1 MNNTNTVKPIEIL
14 LIEDS
19 PSDADLAIEALSHG
33 KILNNLHFVEDG
45 VEAIKFLRKKEPYI
59 RVPRPDLI
67 LLDLNLPK
75 KSGVEVLAEIKTDPH
90 LKLIPVVILSTSA
103 AQEDIITSY
112 SLHANC
118 YITKP
123 VDFIQFTKVVRLIEE
138 FWLAVVQLP
147 VAEMNKSY
155 P

>member
-1 MNNTNTVKPIEIL
+1 MSDRSTVRPIEIL

-19 PSDADLAIEALSHG
+19 PSDADLAREALGQG

-45 VEAIKFLRKKEPYI
+45 VEAMKFLRRKEPYL

-75 KSGVEVLAEIKTDPH
+75 KTGVEVLTEIKSDQS

-103 AQEDIITSY
+103 AQEDIIQSY

-123 VDFIQFTKVVRLIEE
+123 VDFVQFTKVIRLIEE

-147 VAEMNKSY
+147 VN
-155 P
+155 

>member
-1 MNNTNTVKPIEIL
+1 MSDRNTVKPIEIL

-19 PSDADLAIEALSHG
+19 PSDADLAIEALGQG

-45 VEAIKFLRKKEPYI
+45 VEAIKFLRKKEPYLD
-59 RVPRPDLI
+59 VPRPDLI

-75 KSGVEVLAEIKTDPH
+75 KSGVEVLEEIKTDH
-90 LKLIPVVILSTSA
+90 KLKLIPVVVLSTSA
-103 AQEDIITSY
+103 DPEDIVKSY

-123 VDFIQFTKVVRLIEE
+123 VDFVQFTKVVRLIEE
-138 FWLAVVQLP
+138 FWLAVVKLP
-147 VAEMNKSY
+147 VN
-155 P
+155 

>member
-1 MNNTNTVKPIEIL
+1 MSNRSNVRPIEIL

-19 PSDADLAIEALSHG
+19 PSDADLAREALGQG

-45 VEAIKFLRKKEPYI
+45 VAAIDFLRRRSTYI
-59 RVPRPDLI
+59 SAPRPDLI

-75 KSGVEVLAEIKTDPH
+75 KSGVEVLEEIKTDPD
-90 LKLIPVVILSTSA
+90 LKLIPVVILTTSA
-103 AQEDIITSY
+103 AQEDILKSY

-123 VDFIQFTKVVRLIEE
+123 VDFVQFNRVVRLIEE
-138 FWLAVVQLP
+138 FWLAVVKLP
-147 VAEMNKSY
+147 VD
-155 P
+155 

>member
-1 MNNTNTVKPIEIL
+1 MSDRTTVRPIEIL

-19 PSDADLAIEALSHG
+19 PSDADLAREALGQG

-45 VEAIKFLRKKEPYI
+45 VEAMKFLRRKEPYL

-75 KSGVEVLAEIKTDPH
+75 KTGVEVLTEIKTDQS

-103 AQEDIITSY
+103 AQEDIIQSY

-123 VDFIQFTKVVRLIEE
+123 VDFVQFTKVIRLIEE

-147 VAEMNKSY
+147 VN
-155 P
+155 

>member
-1 MNNTNTVKPIEIL
+1 VNDRNTVRPIEIL

-19 PSDADLAIEALSHG
+19 PSDADLAREALGQG

-45 VEAIKFLRKKEPYI
+45 VEAIDFLRRRGLY
-59 RVPRPDLI
+59 VAAPRPDLI

-75 KSGVEVLAEIKTDPH
+75 KSGVEVLEEIKTDTN
-90 LKLIPVVILSTSA
+90 LKLIPVVILTTSA
-103 AQEDIITSY
+103 AQEDILKSY

-123 VDFIQFTKVVRLIEE
+123 VDFVQFTRVVKLIEE
-138 FWLAVVQLP
+138 FWLAVVKLP
-147 VAEMNKSY
+147 VA
-155 P
+155 

>member
-1 MNNTNTVKPIEIL
+1 MSDRSTVRPREIL

-19 PSDADLAIEALSHG
+19 PSDADLAREALGQG

-45 VEAIKFLRKKEPYI
+45 VEAMKFLRRKEPYL

-75 KSGVEVLAEIKTDPH
+75 KTGVEVLTEIKTDQS

-103 AQEDIITSY
+103 AQEDIILSY

-123 VDFIQFTKVVRLIEE
+123 VDFVQFTKVIRLIEE

-147 VAEMNKSY
+147 VN
-155 P
+155 

>member
-1 MNNTNTVKPIEIL
+1 MSDRSTVRPREIL

-19 PSDADLAIEALSHG
+19 PSDADLAREALGQG

-45 VEAIKFLRKKEPYI
+45 VEAMKFLRRKEPYLS
-59 RVPRPDLI
+59 VPRPDLI

-75 KSGVEVLAEIKTDPH
+75 KTGVEVLTEIKTDQS

-103 AQEDIITSY
+103 AQEDIIQSY

-123 VDFIQFTKVVRLIEE
+123 VDFVQFTKVIRLIEE

-147 VAEMNKSY
+147 VN
-155 P
+155 

>member
-1 MNNTNTVKPIEIL
+1 MSDRSTIRPREIL

-19 PSDADLAIEALSHG
+19 PSDADLAREALGQG

-45 VEAIKFLRKKEPYI
+45 VEAMKFLRRKEPYL

-75 KSGVEVLAEIKTDPH
+75 KTGVEVLTEIKTDQS

-103 AQEDIITSY
+103 AQEDIIQSY

-123 VDFIQFTKVVRLIEE
+123 VDFVQFTKVIRLIEE

-147 VAEMNKSY
+147 VN
-155 P
+155 

>member
-1 MNNTNTVKPIEIL
+1 MSDRTTVRPIEIL

-19 PSDADLAIEALSHG
+19 PSDADLAREALGHG

-45 VEAIKFLRKKEPYI
+45 VEAMKFLRRKEPYLS
-59 RVPRPDLI
+59 VPRPDLI

-75 KSGVEVLAEIKTDPH
+75 KSGVEVLTEIKTDQS

-103 AQEDIITSY
+103 AQEDIIKAY

-123 VDFIQFTKVVRLIEE
+123 VDFVQFTKVIRLIEE

-147 VAEMNKSY
+147 IN
-155 P
+155 

>member
-1 MNNTNTVKPIEIL
+1 MSDRSTVRPREIL

-19 PSDADLAIEALSHG
+19 PSDADLAREALGQG

-45 VEAIKFLRKKEPYI
+45 VEAMKFLRRKEPYL

-75 KSGVEVLAEIKTDPH
+75 KTGVEVLTEIKTDQS

-103 AQEDIITSY
+103 AQEDIILSY

-123 VDFIQFTKVVRLIEE
+123 VDFVQFTKVIRLIEE

-147 VAEMNKSY
+147 IN
-155 P
+155 

>member
-1 MNNTNTVKPIEIL
+1 MSDRSTVRPIEIL

-19 PSDADLAIEALSHG
+19 PSDADLAIEVINQG

-45 VEAIKFLRKKEPYI
+45 VEAIKFLRRKEPYLS
-59 RVPRPDLI
+59 VPRPDLI
-67 LLDLNLPK
+67 LLDLHLPK
-75 KSGVEVLAEIKTDPH
+75 KSGVEVLEEIKTDPK

-103 AQEDIITSY
+103 APEDIFKSY

-123 VDFIQFTKVVRLIEE
+123 VDLVQFTKVVRLIEE
-138 FWLAVVQLP
+138 FWLAVVKLP
-147 VAEMNKSY
+147 IN
-155 P
+155 

>member
-1 MNNTNTVKPIEIL
+1 MSDRSTVRPREIL

-19 PSDADLAIEALSHG
+19 PSDADLAREALGQG

-45 VEAIKFLRKKEPYI
+45 VEAMKFLRRKEPYL

-75 KSGVEVLAEIKTDPH
+75 KTGVEVLTEIKSDQS

-103 AQEDIITSY
+103 AQEDIIQSY

-123 VDFIQFTKVVRLIEE
+123 VDFVQFTKVIRLIEE

-147 VAEMNKSY
+147 VN
-155 P
+155 

>member
-1 MNNTNTVKPIEIL
+1 MSDRSTVRPREIL

-19 PSDADLAIEALSHG
+19 PSDADLAREALGQG

-45 VEAIKFLRKKEPYI
+45 VEAMKFLRRKEPYL

-75 KSGVEVLAEIKTDPH
+75 KTGVEVLTEIKADQS

-103 AQEDIITSY
+103 SQEDIILSY

-123 VDFIQFTKVVRLIEE
+123 VDFVQFTKVIRLIEE

-147 VAEMNKSY
+147 VN
-155 P
+155 

>member
-1 MNNTNTVKPIEIL
+1 MSDRSTVRPVEIL

-19 PSDADLAIEALSHG
+19 PSDADLAIEALSQG

-45 VEAIKFLRKKEPYI
+45 VEAIKFLRRKAPYLA
-59 RVPRPDLI
+59 VPRPDLI

-75 KSGVEVLAEIKTDPH
+75 KSGVEVLEEIKTDPY

-103 AQEDIITSY
+103 APEDIVKSY

-123 VDFIQFTKVVRLIEE
+123 VDFVQFTKVVRLIEE
-138 FWLAVVQLP
+138 FWLAVVKLP
-147 VAEMNKSY
+147 LH
-155 P
+155 

>member
-1 MNNTNTVKPIEIL
+1 MSDRSTVRPREIL

-19 PSDADLAIEALSHG
+19 PSDADLAREALGQG

-45 VEAIKFLRKKEPYI
+45 VEAMKFLRRKEPYL

-75 KSGVEVLAEIKTDPH
+75 KTGVEVLTEIKTDQS

-103 AQEDIITSY
+103 AQEDIIQSY

-123 VDFIQFTKVVRLIEE
+123 VDFVQFTKVIRLIEE

-147 VAEMNKSY
+147 IN
-155 P
+155 

>member
-1 MNNTNTVKPIEIL
+1 MSERSTVRPREIL

-19 PSDADLAIEALSHG
+19 PSDADLAREALGQG

-45 VEAIKFLRKKEPYI
+45 VEAMKFLRRKEPYL

-75 KSGVEVLAEIKTDPH
+75 KTGVEVLTEIKTDQS

-103 AQEDIITSY
+103 AQEDIIQSY

-123 VDFIQFTKVVRLIEE
+123 VDFVQFTKVIRLIEE

-147 VAEMNKSY
+147 VN
-155 P
+155 

>member
-1 MNNTNTVKPIEIL
+1 MSDRSSVRPIEIL

-19 PSDADLAIEALSHG
+19 PSDADLAIEALGQG
-33 KILNNLHFVEDG
+33 KIVNNLHFVEDG
-45 VEAIKFLRKKEPYI
+45 VEAMKFLRRKEPYL

-75 KSGVEVLAEIKTDPH
+75 KSGVEVLTEIKTDLS

-103 AQEDIITSY
+103 AQEDIIKSY

-123 VDFIQFTKVVRLIEE
+123 VDFVQFTKVIRLIEE

-147 VAEMNKSY
+147 LN
-155 P
+155 

>member
-1 MNNTNTVKPIEIL
+1 MSDRSSVRPREIL

-19 PSDADLAIEALSHG
+19 PSDADLAREALGQG

-45 VEAIKFLRKKEPYI
+45 VEAMKFLRRKEPYL

-75 KSGVEVLAEIKTDPH
+75 KTGVEVLAEIKTDQS

-103 AQEDIITSY
+103 AQQDIIQSY

-123 VDFIQFTKVVRLIEE
+123 VDFVQFTKVIRLIEE

-147 VAEMNKSY
+147 VN
-155 P
+155 

>member
-1 MNNTNTVKPIEIL
+1 MSDRSSVRPREIL

-19 PSDADLAIEALSHG
+19 PSDADLAREALGQG

-45 VEAIKFLRKKEPYI
+45 VEAMKFLRRKEPYL

-75 KSGVEVLAEIKTDPH
+75 KTGVEVLTEIKTDQS
-90 LKLIPVVILSTSA
+90 LKLIPVVILSTWA
-103 AQEDIITSY
+103 AQEDIILSY
-112 SLHANC
+112 SLHANW

-123 VDFIQFTKVVRLIEE
+123 VDFVQFTKVIRLIEE

-147 VAEMNKSY
+147 VN
-155 P
+155 

>member
-1 MNNTNTVKPIEIL
+1 MSARSTVRPIEIL

-19 PSDADLAIEALSHG
+19 PSDADLAIEVIEQG

-45 VEAIKFLRKKEPYI
+45 VEAIKFLRRKEPYLS
-59 RVPRPDLI
+59 VPRPDLI
-67 LLDLNLPK
+67 LLDLHLPK
-75 KSGVEVLAEIKTDPH
+75 KSGIEVLEEIKTDPT

-103 AQEDIITSY
+103 APEDIFKSY

-123 VDFIQFTKVVRLIEE
+123 VDFVQFTKVVRLIEE
-138 FWLAVVQLP
+138 FWLAVVKLP
-147 VAEMNKSY
+147 LN
-155 P
+155 

>member
-1 MNNTNTVKPIEIL
+1 MSDRSTVKPIEIL

-19 PSDADLAIEALSHG
+19 PSDADLAIEALSQG

-45 VEAIKFLRKKEPYI
+45 VEAIKFLRKKAPYLN
-59 RVPRPDLI
+59 VPRPDLI

-75 KSGVEVLAEIKTDPH
+75 KSGVEVLEEIKTDQK

-103 AQEDIITSY
+103 APEDIIKSY

-123 VDFIQFTKVVRLIEE
+123 VDFIQFNKVVRLIEE
-138 FWLAVVQLP
+138 FWLVVVQLP
-147 VAEMNKSY
+147 VSY
-155 P
+155 

>member
-1 MNNTNTVKPIEIL
+1 MSDPSTVRLVEIL

-19 PSDADLAIEALSHG
+19 PSDADLAREVLSQG

-45 VEAIKFLRKKEPYI
+45 VEAIKFLRKKAPYLD
-59 RVPRPDLI
+59 VPRPDLI

-75 KSGVEVLAEIKTDPH
+75 KSGVEVLEEIKTDPK

-103 AQEDIITSY
+103 APEDIVKSY

-123 VDFIQFTKVVRLIEE
+123 VDFVEFTKVVRLIEE
-138 FWLAVVQLP
+138 FWLAVVRLP
-147 VAEMNKSY
+147 VIY
-155 P
+155 

>member
-1 MNNTNTVKPIEIL
+1 MSDRSTVRPREIL

-19 PSDADLAIEALSHG
+19 PSDADLAREALGQG

-45 VEAIKFLRKKEPYI
+45 VEAMKFLRRKEPYL

-75 KSGVEVLAEIKTDPH
+75 KTGVEVLTEIKTDQS
-90 LKLIPVVILSTSA
+90 LRLIPVVILSTSA
-103 AQEDIITSY
+103 AQEDIIQSY

-123 VDFIQFTKVVRLIEE
+123 VDFVQFTKVIMLIEE

-147 VAEMNKSY
+147 VN
-155 P
+155 

>member
-1 MNNTNTVKPIEIL
+1 MSDRTTVRPIEIL

-19 PSDADLAIEALSHG
+19 PSDADLAREALGHG

-45 VEAIKFLRKKEPYI
+45 VEAMKFLRRKEPYLS
-59 RVPRPDLI
+59 VPRPDLI

-75 KSGVEVLAEIKTDPH
+75 KSGVEVLTEIKTDPS

-103 AQEDIITSY
+103 AQEDIIKSY

-123 VDFIQFTKVVRLIEE
+123 VDFVQFSKVIRLIEE

-147 VAEMNKSY
+147 LN
-155 P
+155 

>member
-1 MNNTNTVKPIEIL
+1 MSDRSTVRPREIL

-19 PSDADLAIEALSHG
+19 PSDADLAREALGQG

-45 VEAIKFLRKKEPYI
+45 VEAMKFLRRKEPYI

-75 KSGVEVLAEIKTDPH
+75 KTGVEVLTEIKSDQS

-103 AQEDIITSY
+103 AQEDIIQSY

-123 VDFIQFTKVVRLIEE
+123 VDFVQFTKVIRLIEE

-147 VAEMNKSY
+147 VN
-155 P
+155 

>member
-1 MNNTNTVKPIEIL
+1 MSNRRTVRPIEIL

-19 PSDADLAIEALSHG
+19 PSDADLAIEVIEQG

-45 VEAIKFLRKKEPYI
+45 VEAIKFLRRKEPYLS
-59 RVPRPDLI
+59 VPRPDLI
-67 LLDLNLPK
+67 LLDLHLPK
-75 KSGVEVLAEIKTDPH
+75 KSGIEVLEEIKTDPT

-103 AQEDIITSY
+103 APEDIFKSY

-123 VDFIQFTKVVRLIEE
+123 VDLVQFTKVVRLIEE
-138 FWLAVVQLP
+138 FWLAVVKLP
-147 VAEMNKSY
+147 LN
-155 P
+155 

>member
-1 MNNTNTVKPIEIL
+1 MSDRSTVRPREIL

-19 PSDADLAIEALSHG
+19 PSDADLAREALSQG

-45 VEAIKFLRKKEPYI
+45 VEAMKFLRRKEPYL

-75 KSGVEVLAEIKTDPH
+75 KTGVEVLTEIETDQS

-103 AQEDIITSY
+103 AQEDIIQSY

-123 VDFIQFTKVVRLIEE
+123 VDFVQFTKVIRLIEE

-147 VAEMNKSY
+147 VN
-155 P
+155 

>member
-1 MNNTNTVKPIEIL
+1 MSDRSNVRPVEIL

-19 PSDADLAIEALSHG
+19 PSDADLAIEALSQG

-45 VEAIKFLRKKEPYI
+45 VEAIKFLRKKSPYLS
-59 RVPRPDLI
+59 VPRPDLI

-75 KSGVEVLAEIKTDPH
+75 KSGVEVLKEIKTDIN

-103 AQEDIITSY
+103 APEDIINSY

-147 VAEMNKSY
+147 VI
-155 P
+155 

>member
-1 MNNTNTVKPIEIL
+1 MSERSTVRPREIL

-19 PSDADLAIEALSHG
+19 PSDADLAREALGQG

-45 VEAIKFLRKKEPYI
+45 VEAMNFLRRKEPYL

-75 KSGVEVLAEIKTDPH
+75 KTGVEVLTEIKTDQS

-103 AQEDIITSY
+103 AQEDIIQSY

-123 VDFIQFTKVVRLIEE
+123 VDFVQFTKVIRLIEE

-147 VAEMNKSY
+147 VN
-155 P
+155 